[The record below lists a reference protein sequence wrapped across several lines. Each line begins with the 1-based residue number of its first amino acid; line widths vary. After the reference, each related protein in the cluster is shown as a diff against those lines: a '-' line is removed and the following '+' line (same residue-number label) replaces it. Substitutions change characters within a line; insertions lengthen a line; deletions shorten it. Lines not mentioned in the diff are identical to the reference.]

1 MEKNVNK
8 DRVATSVVLKAM
20 CCCLMLMASI
30 VTFAKIDTNQDMI
43 ESLAIYDKLDSTDID
58 AVFKT
63 VLDNIPNDIT
73 VYPTE
78 GYYYFW
84 FYHQGNLIRGNL
96 RFSHRLVDKGQLSFA
111 YYYDIEGRELKQ
123 NTSKKS

>member
-1 MEKNVNK
+1 MEQIFNK
-8 DRVATSVVLKAM
+8 ERMTKSLFLKGVL
-20 CCCLMLMASI
+20 CWLTLIFST
-30 VTFAKIDTNQDMI
+30 VTLAKIHTNQDMI
-43 ESLAIYDKLDSTDID
+43 ESLSIYDKLDSTDID

-63 VLDNIPNDIT
+63 VLDNIPNNIT

-96 RFSHRLVDKGQLSFA
+96 RFSHRLVDKGQVSFDPCRQSRI
-111 YYYDIEGRELKQ
+111 YKLGRF
-123 NTSKKS
+123 